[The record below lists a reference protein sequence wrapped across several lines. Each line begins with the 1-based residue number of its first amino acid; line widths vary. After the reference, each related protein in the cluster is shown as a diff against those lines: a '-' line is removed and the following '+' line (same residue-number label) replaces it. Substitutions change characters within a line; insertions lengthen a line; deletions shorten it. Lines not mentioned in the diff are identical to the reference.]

1 MSVVHTELEQTGS
14 FTGLMCDYYK
24 LVNKNETACLMAD
37 LAVHCAFRLVN
48 ALFESSLV
56 SPISLLHC
64 FCYKWEIEQRFIAI
78 EKCGVFVHALMNST
92 VVNNHLLF

>member
-1 MSVVHTELEQTGS
+1 VSVVHTELEQTGS

-24 LVNKNETACLMAD
+24 LVNKNETACLIAG

-56 SPISLLHC
+56 SS
-64 FCYKWEIEQRFIAI
+64 
-78 EKCGVFVHALMNST
+78 
-92 VVNNHLLF
+92 